1 MVREIIGKKLGM
13 TRVFSQEG
21 NIVPVTVIE
30 AGPCP
35 IVQKKTKENDGY
47 AALQVGFLKKKPTRV
62 NRPLM
67 GHFKKCGVGAFYILK
82 ELRVDEVDS
91 YELGQ
96 EIAVDIFQPG
106 DLVDVTGTSKG
117 RGFSGVMK
125 RHGFRGAPGSHGTHE
140 YFRHGGS
147 IGSAADPSRTFK
159 GKKMPGHFG
168 NRKVTIQNIEVV
180 EVRPEQNLIFLKG
193 AIPGWR
199 NGIVVIRQA
208 KKGIAPPRP
217 TPPREKEVKAKA
229 EVKEEVEEKVK
240 EEVEAEVKVK
250 EEAEDKAEEEV
261 KEVPEGEAKTEEVK
275 AEVKEKVKAE
285 VEEKEE
291 VKAKAKVE
299 AEERSKEEVKEE
311 AEGEP
316 EDKAEAKEG
325 AEEEP
330 KGEGK
335 KEES

>member
-21 NIVPVTVIE
+21 NLVPVTVVE

-47 AALQVGFLKKKPTRV
+47 AALQIGFGKKKPTRV

-67 GHFKKCGVGAFYILK
+67 GHFKNCGLGPFYVLK

-96 EIAVDIFQPG
+96 QIAVDIFHPG

-117 RGFSGVMK
+117 RGFSGVIK

-159 GKKMPGHFG
+159 GKKMPGHLG
-168 NRKVTIQNIEVV
+168 NRKVTVQNIEVV
-180 EVRPEQNLIFLKG
+180 VVRPERNLIFLKG

-199 NGIVVIRQA
+199 NGIVTIKGA
-208 KKGIAPPRP
+208 KKAAVPPRP
-217 TPPREKEVKAKA
+217 RPPRKEEVEVKAKA
-229 EVKEEVEEKVK
+229 EAGED
-240 EEVEAEVKVK
+240 AE
-250 EEAEDKAEEEV
+250 
-261 KEVPEGEAKTEEVK
+261 
-275 AEVKEKVKAE
+275 
-285 VEEKEE
+285 
-291 VKAKAKVE
+291 
-299 AEERSKEEVKEE
+299 
-311 AEGEP
+311 
-316 EDKAEAKEG
+316 
-325 AEEEP
+325 
-330 KGEGK
+330 EGK

>member
-21 NIVPVTVIE
+21 NIVAVTVVE

-47 AALQVGFLKKKPTRV
+47 TALQVGFLKKKPTRV

-67 GHFKKCGVGAFYILK
+67 GHFKKCGVGAFYVLK
-82 ELRVDEVDS
+82 ELRVEEVDS
-91 YELGQ
+91 FELGQ
-96 EIAVDIFQPG
+96 EIAVDMFQPG

-117 RGFSGVMK
+117 KGFSGVMK

-168 NRKVTIQNIEVV
+168 NRKVTVQNIEVV

-199 NGIVVIRQA
+199 NGIVVIKQA
-208 KKGIAPPRP
+208 TKGIVPPRP
-217 TPPREKEVKAKA
+217 IPPREEEVKLKAKVEVKEEVKAGAEEEVKEEVKAEAEAKEELKA
-229 EVKEEVEEKVK
+229 EVKEE
-240 EEVEAEVKVK
+240 
-250 EEAEDKAEEEV
+250 
-261 KEVPEGEAKTEEVK
+261 
-275 AEVKEKVKAE
+275 
-285 VEEKEE
+285 
-291 VKAKAKVE
+291 
-299 AEERSKEEVKEE
+299 
-311 AEGEP
+311 
-316 EDKAEAKEG
+316 

-330 KGEGK
+330 KEEGK

>member
-13 TRVFSQEG
+13 TRLFSQEG

-35 IVQKKTKENDGY
+35 IIQKKTKEKDGY
-47 AALQVGFLKKKPTRV
+47 HALQVGFLPKKPNRV

-67 GHFKKCGVGAFYILK
+67 GHVKQSGRGPFYILM
-82 ELRVDEVDS
+82 ELKVDEIDP

-96 EIAVDIFQPG
+96 EIVVDIFQPG

-147 IGSAADPSRTFK
+147 IGAAADPSRTFK

-168 NRKVTIQNIEVV
+168 SQRVTVQNLEVV
-180 EVRPEQNLIFLKG
+180 EVRPQQNLIFLKG
-193 AIPGWR
+193 AVPGWR
-199 NGIVVIRQA
+199 NGIVTIRQA
-208 KKGIAPPRP
+208 KKAP
-217 TPPREKEVKAKA
+217 TPTRPASPQKKQEEVFKEKA
-229 EVKEEVEEKVK
+229 KEEVE
-240 EEVEAEVKVK
+240 
-250 EEAEDKAEEEV
+250 
-261 KEVPEGEAKTEEVK
+261 VK
-275 AEVKEKVKAE
+275 AED
-285 VEEKEE
+285 EEKG
-291 VKAKAKVE
+291 KAKVE
-299 AEERSKEEVKEE
+299 AEEKPKEETEGESE
-311 AEGEP
+311 AEV
-316 EDKAEAKEG
+316 EDKD
-325 AEEEP
+325 
-330 KGEGK
+330 EGK

>member
-21 NIVPVTVIE
+21 NIVAVTVVE

-47 AALQVGFLKKKPTRV
+47 TALQVGFLKKKPTRV

-67 GHFKKCGVGAFYILK
+67 GHFKKCGMGAFYVLK
-82 ELRVDEVDS
+82 ELRVEEVDS
-91 YELGQ
+91 FELGQ
-96 EIAVDIFQPG
+96 EIAVDMFQPG

-117 RGFSGVMK
+117 KGFSGVMK

-168 NRKVTIQNIEVV
+168 NRKVTVQNIEVV

-199 NGIVVIRQA
+199 NGIVVIKQA
-208 KKGIAPPRP
+208 TKGIVPPRP
-217 TPPREKEVKAKA
+217 IPPREEEVKLKAKVEVKEEVKAEAEAKEELKA
-229 EVKEEVEEKVK
+229 EVKEE
-240 EEVEAEVKVK
+240 
-250 EEAEDKAEEEV
+250 
-261 KEVPEGEAKTEEVK
+261 
-275 AEVKEKVKAE
+275 
-285 VEEKEE
+285 
-291 VKAKAKVE
+291 
-299 AEERSKEEVKEE
+299 
-311 AEGEP
+311 
-316 EDKAEAKEG
+316 

-330 KGEGK
+330 KEEGK

>member
-106 DLVDVTGTSKG
+106 DFVDVTGTSKG

-208 KKGIAPPRP
+208 KKGTIPPRP
-217 TPPREKEVKAKA
+217 IPPREKREEAIKEKA
-229 EVKEEVEEKVK
+229 KEEVE
-240 EEVEAEVKVK
+240 
-250 EEAEDKAEEEV
+250 
-261 KEVPEGEAKTEEVK
+261 
-275 AEVKEKVKAE
+275 VKAE

-291 VKAKAKVE
+291 VKAKAE
-299 AEERSKEEVKEE
+299 GRSKEEVKEE
-311 AEGEP
+311 AGGEP
-316 EDKAEAKEG
+316 EDKAEAKEEAG
-325 AEEEP
+325 EEP

>member
-21 NIVPVTVIE
+21 NIVPVTVVE

-47 AALQVGFLKKKPTRV
+47 IALQVGFLKKKPTRV

-67 GHFKKCGVGAFYILK
+67 GHFKKGGAEAFYVLK

-91 YELGQ
+91 FELGQ

-106 DLVDVTGTSKG
+106 DLVDVTGTTKG

-168 NRKVTIQNIEVV
+168 NRKVTVQNIEVV
-180 EVRPEQNLIFLKG
+180 EVRPEQNLIFLRG

-199 NGIVVIRQA
+199 NGIVVIKQA
-208 KKGIAPPRP
+208 TKGIVPPRP
-217 TPPREKEVKAKA
+217 VPPREKKEEAIKEKAKA
-229 EVKEEVEEKVK
+229 EVEEKVK
-240 EEVEAEVKVK
+240 EEVKAEVKVK
-250 EEAEDKAEEEV
+250 EEAEDKAEAKAKVGEEEV
-261 KEVPEGEAKTEEVK
+261 KEVSEGEAKTEEV
-275 AEVKEKVKAE
+275 EVKAE
-285 VEEKEE
+285 
-291 VKAKAKVE
+291 
-299 AEERSKEEVKEE
+299 AEQQPKEE
-311 AEGEP
+311 AAGE
-316 EDKAEAKEG
+316 AQSEAKEE

-330 KGEGK
+330 KGEAK